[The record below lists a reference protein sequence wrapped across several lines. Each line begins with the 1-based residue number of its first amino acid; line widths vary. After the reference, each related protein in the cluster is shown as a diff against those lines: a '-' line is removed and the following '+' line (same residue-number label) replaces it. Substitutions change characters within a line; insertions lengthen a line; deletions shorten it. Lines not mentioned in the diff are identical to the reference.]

1 MNEPYEVRNE
11 AVTAS
16 NPAPAPTPPPAPYT
30 PAPGTPYAGTQRVV
44 TRSSGMPFGFRT
56 RQFVWMSVVVVDL
69 ILALRFAFIAASA
82 NDVGFVA
89 AMYRAGEALAYPFR
103 GIFGTTVTGGHTFQW
118 VDLVAIVIY
127 TVAAWIVSRLVLI
140 ATVHGDRSAPVF

>member
-1 MNEPYEVRNE
+1 MTEPIEVRNE
-11 AVTAS
+11 QVSTGS
-16 NPAPAPTPPPAPYT
+16 PPAAPYT
-30 PAPGTPYAGTQRVV
+30 PAPGTPYAGTQRVA
-44 TRSSGMPFGFRT
+44 TRSAGIPFGFRT
-56 RQFVWMSVVVVDL
+56 RQFVWIAVVVVDL

-103 GIFGTTVTGGHTFQW
+103 GIFSATVSGGHTFQW
-118 VDLVAIVIY
+118 VNLVAIAIY

-140 ATVHGDRSAPVF
+140 ATVHGDRGAPAF

>member
-11 AVTAS
+11 QVSTAAPAAP
-16 NPAPAPTPPPAPYT
+16 PAPAAPYN
-30 PAPGTPYAGTQRVV
+30 PAPGTPYAGTQRVM

-56 RQFVWMSVVVVDL
+56 RQLVWISVVVVDL
-69 ILALRFAFIAASA
+69 ILALRFAFVAAGA
-82 NDVGFVA
+82 HDVGFVA
-89 AMYRAGEALAYPFR
+89 AVYRAGEALAYPFR
-103 GIFGTTVTGGHTFQW
+103 GIFGTTISGGHVFQW
-118 VDLVAIVIY
+118 VDLVAIAIY